1 MKNYLLDRVAFSLFG
16 LDIYWYGLI
25 ITCAIILCFVLCIL
39 LVRKKCMEPDL
50 PYDLLLVLLPSAIIF
65 ARLFAVLFDADLSL
79 SDYFDFRGGGLSIIG
94 AIIGGALGL
103 GIYCIIKKRNFLAI
117 ADILAPLLI
126 LGQAIGRWGNYFNK
140 EVYGQVVT
148 DESLQWFPYA
158 VEIGSKWYQAL
169 FFYEFVANLLGFILL
184 LSLLMWVKKE
194 RKGVVVATY
203 LIYYGAVRFF
213 LEGLRTEKYILKIH
227 HAHMTSTLNIVG
239 TKGTYVNIIKFIYD
253 KLTAKNRYDG
263 EKLKLFSKFRNKTRM
278 PTLAI
283 FT

>member
-1 MKNYLLDRVAFSLFG
+1 M
-16 LDIYWYGLI
+16 
-25 ITCAIILCFVLCIL
+25 
-39 LVRKKCMEPDL
+39 
-50 PYDLLLVLLPSAIIF
+50 
-65 ARLFAVLFDADLSL
+65 SL

-158 VEIGSKWYQAL
+158 VEVGSKWYQAL

-194 RKGVVVATY
+194 KKGVVVATY

-213 LEGLRTEKYILKIH
+213 LEGLRTEKYILRIGALPVSKLM
-227 HAHMTSTLNIVG
+227 AGLMVVAGIVILVVVLAG
-239 TKGTYVNIIKFIYD
+239 KKRIRKSNETVRVFN
-253 KLTAKNRYDG
+253 DG
-263 EKLKLFSKFRNKTRM
+263 KD
-278 PTLAI
+278 
-283 FT
+283 